1 MDNTEKAREL
11 INKHLYLHGGDGL
24 GITDGDVYR
33 AVLDA
38 VSEALTIPAV
48 VVSEERAELCDNP
61 NCEDGIVDRDYYG
74 HPIYCQVCESHN

>member
-1 MDNTEKAREL
+1 MTKEQEILER
-11 INKHLYLHGGDGL
+11 HLGCVLQTSY
-24 GITDGDVYR
+24 VKRNSR
-33 AVLDA
+33 AYNACLRA
-38 VSEALTIPAV
+38 IKEALTIPAV